1 MNAPVKVS
9 SPELAIRRT
18 FDATPAEVFNA
29 FSQAEAL
36 AQWFSP
42 YGGDVVA
49 ETDLRVGGSYCLAI
63 AQPDDEPAKVSGK
76 YLEIVTNQ
84 RLAFTWAWAGTPD
97 RVSKVCIDLVDQGG
111 KTLLTLTHTQFYDE
125 EARDNHN
132 KGWCACLDRLGPYL
146 HAHTSGEPS

>member
-1 MNAPVKVS
+1 MNAPVKVN

-18 FDATPAEVFNA
+18 FDATPAEVFDA

-42 YGGDVVA
+42 HGGEVIA
-49 ETDLRVGGSYCLAI
+49 ETDLRVGGRWALEI
-63 AQPDDEPAKVSGK
+63 AQPDDEPAKVSGH
-76 YLEIVTNQ
+76 YVEIIKDQ

-111 KTLLTLTHTQFYDE
+111 KTLLTLTHTQFFDE
-125 EARDNHN
+125 AARDRH
-132 KGWCACLDRLGPYL
+132 KQGWCACLDKLGPYL
-146 HAHTSGEPS
+146 TAQ